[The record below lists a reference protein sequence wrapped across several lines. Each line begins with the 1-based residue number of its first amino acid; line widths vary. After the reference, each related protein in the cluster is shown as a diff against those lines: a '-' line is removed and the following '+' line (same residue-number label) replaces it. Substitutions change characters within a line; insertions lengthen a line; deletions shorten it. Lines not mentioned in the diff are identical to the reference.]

1 MLEPPRRTCRRLGR
15 LLKKGRHGAPIA
27 NFSNATLSPD
37 HDTHAK
43 TCPSGRRN
51 RFARADGFE
60 LTKRNCAY
68 NPRLLIVPVI
78 LPEQKIHVYEVRPRK
93 DKRGVDLISDALAF
107 GRLWYAGPDA
117 VNDAKFLSHPHNAV
131 IRIYDAVS
139 NMIEAHE
146 HVGDFKEW

>member
-27 NFSNATLSPD
+27 NFSNATLSRD

-78 LPEQKIHVYEVRPRK
+78 LQEQKIHVYEVRERK
-93 DKRGVDLISDALAF
+93 DKSVDGLISDARAF
-107 GRLWYAGPDA
+107 GRLWKVGPVA
-117 VNDAKFLSHPHNAV
+117 VT
-131 IRIYDAVS
+131 
-139 NMIEAHE
+139 
-146 HVGDFKEW
+146 